1 MKRAAIIS
9 DKQLGDVTLLEP
21 LSRLL
26 AKRTGKQTAL
36 FVNQA
41 FRPLIDLMPNA
52 AWGPETQEFFGDG
65 WTTNWSSRAVLRSL
79 NIKCHRKNLLANQ
92 KKHIR
97 WWYHLIFNKIQI
109 NPIGEEYWARYF
121 WLALGGDK
129 ESFESPQLNQPPDDW
144 KHPELPNKPFILIN
158 PTAAWPSK
166 FWMAESWSKVI
177 DTSLTQCD
185 MPWVMTGGSSDAERQ
200 HCEDISAATQ
210 KPIIDL
216 AGRTSLK
223 QYLHA
228 ISRANLVICVDGS
241 ASHLAQAFKVPAI
254 TLFGPVYEVKWHW
267 ATPKHRALSS
277 FRLSNMRPISSAGIS
292 SDAVIS
298 ELTSM
303 TSEYPEI
310 LTTQSNHHRPLNYVQ

>member
-26 AKRTGKQTAL
+26 AKRTGKETAL

-52 AWGPETQEFFGDG
+52 IWGPETEGLFGDG

-79 NIKCHRKNLLANQ
+79 KIKCHRKTLLANQ

-97 WWYHLIFNKIQI
+97 WWYRLIFNKIQI
-109 NPIGEEYWARYF
+109 DPIGEDYWARYF
-121 WLALGGDK
+121 WLALGGNK
-129 ESFESPQLNQPPDDW
+129 ESFESPKLNQPPEEW
-144 KHPELPNKPFILIN
+144 KHPELPSKPFILIN

-166 FWMAESWSKVI
+166 FWMADSWSKVI
-177 DTSLTQCD
+177 NTSLTHSG
-185 MPWVMTGGSSDAERQ
+185 MPWVMTGGSSDIEKQ
-200 HCEDISAATQ
+200 HCKDISAATQ

-228 ISRANLVICVDGS
+228 ISKANLVICVDGS
-241 ASHLAQAFKVPAI
+241 ASHIAQAFNVPTI

-267 ATPKHRALSS
+267 PTPKHRALSS
-277 FRLSNMRPISSAGIS
+277 FRLSDIRPISSAGIS
-292 SDAVIS
+292 TEALIA
-298 ELTSM
+298 ELTSL

-310 LTTQSNHHRPLNYVQ
+310 LTK